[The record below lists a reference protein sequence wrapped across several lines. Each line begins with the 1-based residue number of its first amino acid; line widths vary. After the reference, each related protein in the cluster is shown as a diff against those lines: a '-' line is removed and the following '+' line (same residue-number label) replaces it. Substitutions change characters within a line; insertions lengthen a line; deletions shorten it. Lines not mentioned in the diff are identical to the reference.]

1 LKALEELL
9 HDPRRA
15 DMVPDF
21 IVRRVAQ
28 LAAQQREARK
38 TVPAL
43 DRATARQDLAEALGL
58 SRIPSSNSLTLVDRI
73 VEHDHVIEK
82 IVFEATPGLPV
93 PGLLYLPNGPGPHPA
108 VVHPPGHW
116 MEDAKLASPIQQ
128 VNLRLVRNGIATLCY
143 DTLGQGERRIGWHQ
157 HGQLAPLLV
166 GFTSLGL
173 MVRDSLRALD
183 ILEARDD
190 VDGDRLGIVGASG
203 GGFSSIFASVL
214 DERITVAAISS
225 IVNTHESQIRDA
237 GFGTGWDSWVDLCNQ
252 VPGLCAIGSVGEIL
266 ACVAPRSLLIA
277 HAEDDPGFPLEGA
290 REVAAEVRQLLDA
303 EDATESFSYLE
314 VPGGH
319 GFKSPDMRSA
329 VVGFLVAKLMKSRD
343 VLEASAEPSFA
354 PQWPVPHNQA
364 TATRRQSTSALASSG
379 TCLAEPIDSN
389 APLVTLAR
397 ERASQLRRRRRP
409 LSTKSLNDMLG
420 PFPDRTPLRARVANH
435 LSLEASHAQRLT
447 VQTEPGITI
456 DALFLLPHN
465 WTDALPPVFVMLDE
479 GGKGQ
484 ALMRAE
490 VDYAREQ
497 GWAVLLPDLRGTG
510 ESAAS
515 EFEVA
520 SAAWMLDRDLLNQR
534 TWDTLRLVDFLSER
548 YSSGQQ
554 IDKGRILLWG
564 AESFGLVALLAAALD
579 ERVAGAAVAGMETLE
594 EALLPNVSLT
604 PMLFHYN
611 LLETV
616 DLRDLQE
623 FIRPRPALIG
633 VAETESGAAM
643 ESLLAGCR

>member
-1 LKALEELL
+1 
-9 HDPRRA
+9 
-15 DMVPDF
+15 MVPDF
-21 IVRRVAQ
+21 ILRRVSQ
-28 LAAQQREARK
+28 LAAQQRETRK
-38 TVPAL
+38 TAPAI
-43 DRATARQDLAEALGL
+43 DRPTVRLNLAEALGL
-58 SRIPSSNSLTLVDRI
+58 TRIPSSNSLTLIDRI
-73 VEHDHVIEK
+73 VEDDHVIEK

-93 PGLLYLPNGPGPHPA
+93 PGLLYLPGGPGPHPA

-116 MEDAKLASPIQQ
+116 MEDAKLASPIQK

-173 MVRDSLRALD
+173 MVQDSLCALD

-190 VDGDRLGIVGASG
+190 VDGQRLGIVGASG
-203 GGFSSIFASVL
+203 GGFSSIFTSVI
-214 DERITVAAISS
+214 DERIKVAAISS
-225 IVNTHESQIRDA
+225 IVNTHVSQIRDA
-237 GFGTGWDSWVDLCNQ
+237 AFGTGWDSWVDLCNQ
-252 VPGLCAIGSVGEIL
+252 VPGLCTIGSVGDIL
-266 ACVAPRSLLIA
+266 ACVAPRSLLVA
-277 HAEDDPGFPLEGA
+277 NAEDDPGFPLEGA
-290 REVAAEVRQLLDA
+290 REVAAEIRHLLDA
-303 EDATESFSYLE
+303 ENAAESFTYLE

-329 VVGFLVAKLMKSRD
+329 VVGFLVANLMGDRD
-343 VLEASAEPSFA
+343 VLEESGEPSFG
-354 PQWPVPHNQA
+354 PQWMVPHNQA
-364 TATRRQSTSALASSG
+364 TAARRQSSSAVASRG

-397 ERASQLRRRRRP
+397 ERASQLRRQRHP
-409 LSTKSLNDMLG
+409 LSATSLRDMLG
-420 PFPDRTPLRARVANH
+420 PFPDRTPLRARVVNH
-435 LSLEASHAQRLT
+435 LSLEAFHAQRHT
-447 VQTEPGITI
+447 IQTEPGITI

-465 WTDALPPVFVMLDE
+465 WSDALPPVFVVLDE

-484 ALMRAE
+484 ALLSPE
-490 VDYAREQ
+490 VTCAREK

-510 ESAAS
+510 ESAVS

-564 AESFGLVALLAAALD
+564 AGSFGLVALLAAALD
-579 ERVAGAAVAGMETLE
+579 ERVAGAAAGMETLE
-594 EALLPNVSLT
+594 EALLTNVSLT

-611 LLETV
+611 LLETL

-623 FIRPRPALIG
+623 FIQPRPALIG